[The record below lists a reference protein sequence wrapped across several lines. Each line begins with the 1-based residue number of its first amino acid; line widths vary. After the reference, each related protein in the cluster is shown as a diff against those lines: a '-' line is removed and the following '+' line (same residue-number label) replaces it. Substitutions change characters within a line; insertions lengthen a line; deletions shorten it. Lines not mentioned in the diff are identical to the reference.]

1 MPMTDEAKTFNRLQ
15 EAIRKDVERLLG
27 VPT

>member
-1 MPMTDEAKTFNRLQ
+1 MTDEAKTFNRLQ